1 MSSHPRF
8 LVLGTTASALVLGL
22 VIGAGAVFASGASAP
37 SKTPSAVPS
46 MAPSAAAGVPSAI
59 VPSTTDTTSVGGM
72 TTGTETAVGN
82 SGTAVAGAAIAY
94 PYFGGTPGLAP
105 DHTIVVTGAGQAD
118 MKSDGSNRAAAQ
130 KTALAAALADAKAQ
144 ADVIASATGLS
155 ISGVLSV
162 NASVSPYGVAMPMV
176 ATPDTAPN
184 APVPA
189 PGKIVVSPEVL
200 GVSVTVAY
208 RVG

>member
-1 MSSHPRF
+1 MSQYPRF
-8 LVLGTTASALVLGL
+8 LLLGTTATALVFGL
-22 VIGAGAVFASGASAP
+22 VIGAGAVLASGASTPSKAP
-37 SKTPSAVPS
+37 SPAPSAVT
-46 MAPSAAAGVPSAI
+46 GVPSAL

-72 TTGTETAVGN
+72 ATGTGTTVG
-82 SGTAVAGAAIAY
+82 STGPAVAGAAIAY
-94 PYFGGTPGLAP
+94 PYYGGTPGIAP
-105 DHTIVVTGAGQAD
+105 DHTIVVTGVGQAD

-162 NASVSPYGVAMPMV
+162 NASVSPYGVVMPMV
-176 ATPDTAPN
+176 ATPDSAPN

-189 PGKIVVSPEVL
+189 PGKTVVSPEVL

>member
-1 MSSHPRF
+1 MSQHPRF
-8 LVLGTTASALVLGL
+8 LLLGTTATALVFGL
-22 VIGAGAVFASGASAP
+22 VIGAGAVLASGANTPSKAP
-37 SKTPSAVPS
+37 SPAPSAVIV
-46 MAPSAAAGVPSAI
+46 APSTF

-72 TTGTETAVGN
+72 ATATGTTIGSAGP
-82 SGTAVAGAAIAY
+82 AVAGAAIAY
-94 PYFGGTPGLAP
+94 PYYGGTPGIAP
-105 DHTIVVTGAGQAD
+105 DHTIVVTGVGQAD

-130 KTALAAALADAKAQ
+130 KSALAAALADAKAQ

-162 NASVSPYGVAMPMV
+162 NTSVSPYGVVMPMV
-176 ATPDTAPN
+176 ATPDSAPN

-189 PGKIVVSPEVL
+189 PGKTVVSPEVL

>member
-1 MSSHPRF
+1 MSSQPRF
-8 LVLGTTASALVLGL
+8 LLLGTTVTTLVLGL
-22 VIGAGAVFASGASAP
+22 VIGAGAVFASGASTPSKAP
-37 SKTPSAVPS
+37 SPAPSAV
-46 MAPSAAAGVPSAI
+46 AGVPSVL
-59 VPSTTDTTSVGGM
+59 VPSTTDTISVGGM
-72 TTGTETAVGN
+72 VTGTGTAVGT
-82 SGTAVAGAAIAY
+82 SGTALSGAAIAY
-94 PYFGGTPGLAP
+94 PYFGGTPGIAP
-105 DHTIVVTGAGQAD
+105 DHTIVVTGIGQAD

-130 KTALAAALADAKAQ
+130 KTALAAALADAKTQ
-144 ADVIASATGLS
+144 ADAIASATGLS

-176 ATPDTAPN
+176 ATPDSAPN

-189 PGKIVVSPEVL
+189 PGKTVVSPEVL